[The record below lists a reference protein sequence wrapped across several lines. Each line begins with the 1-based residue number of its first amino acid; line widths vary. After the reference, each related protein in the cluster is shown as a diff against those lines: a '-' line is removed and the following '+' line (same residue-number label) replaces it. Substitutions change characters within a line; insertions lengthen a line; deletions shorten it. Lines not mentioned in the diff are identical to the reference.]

1 MDYDLLVIGSGI
13 AGMEAALKLGDMG
26 YRVLLAE
33 KEPSVGGKMILLSKV
48 FPTLDCASCISTP
61 KMAAAAH
68 HPNVEAM
75 VYTEVQQ
82 VNKTGRGT
90 FQVKIRKKPTFV
102 NPALCTG
109 CRQCETACSVAVPD
123 QFNFDLVA
131 RRAAYIAFP
140 QAVPKKAVIERQGT
154 SPCSFACPAGIKAHG
169 YVALTRRGKYA
180 EAFELI
186 LETTPLVGSLGRAC
200 YAPCE
205 GECTRGRLEGPVSIR
220 KIKRFLADRY
230 YREHPE
236 AVVKP
241 SAGTSAGPAAEPP
254 AEPAGPAAELSAGPP
269 PKKVAVVGAG
279 PAGLTCAFHLAK
291 RGYQVKIFEKEPLP
305 GGMLRTAIPA
315 YRLPKD
321 VLDRD
326 IQNVT
331 ALGVKIETGAA
342 VEDPAALLGQGFA
355 AVFVAAGTGG
365 TRRMGIEGENLEG
378 VTGALDFLRAANRG
392 EKIPLE
398 GKTVIVAGGGNVAV
412 DAARVAR
419 RLGAARVIVQ
429 YRRSR
434 EEMPAHDWEI
444 AAAEEEGVQFQYLRA
459 PQRFLGEN
467 GKLTHV
473 ESMKMKLGAP
483 DAGGRRKPEPVPGTA
498 HRIPAGLAILA
509 VGLVPQ
515 TASFSPQLALK
526 KDGTIAADP
535 GTLQTSVPGIFA
547 GGDVVTGPATIV
559 SAVAQGRRAA
569 FFIDRYLKGEE
580 LQPAD
585 FDYRL
590 PAVDREKVL
599 GRQQS
604 YRKLPPAPARELSPA
619 ERTAGFAEVEL
630 PLTEEE
636 ARSGAG
642 RCLDCGVC
650 AECRQCVAACPAG
663 AVDLA
668 MKEAEEEV
676 EVGAV
681 ILATGYR
688 LFPAERKTLY
698 GYGKFKNVI
707 TGMQMDRL
715 LAPTRPFNTILR
727 PSDGKIPDN
736 IAYVLCT
743 GSRDCTVN
751 NPLCSRVCCMYSIKQ
766 IQLIMGALPLA
777 DVTAYYM
784 DIRAFGKGYE
794 EFYAQAGEMGANFV
808 RGRVAEITETE
819 NGNLVLAYEDIEQG
833 RTVRAEHDL
842 VVLSVGLL
850 ANGAPAGL
858 FTGEGPA
865 LDEFRWVKEAA
876 EDLHPG
882 KTSVE
887 GVFVAGTASGAKDIP
902 DTILHA
908 GAAAAQAAAY
918 VERIGRGT

>member
-1 MDYDLLVIGSGI
+1 MDYEMLVIGSGI

-26 YRVLLAE
+26 YRVLLVE

-61 KMAAAAH
+61 KMAAVAH
-68 HPNVEAM
+68 HPNVAAM
-75 VYTEVQQ
+75 VYTEVKQ

-90 FQVKIRKKPTFV
+90 FRVSIRKKPAFV

-154 SPCSFACPAGIKAHG
+154 SPCSFTCPAGIKAHG

-180 EAFELI
+180 EAFALI

-205 GECTRGRLEGPVSIR
+205 GECTRGGLEGPVSIR

-241 SAGTSAGPAAEPP
+241 FAGA
-254 AEPAGPAAELSAGPP
+254 PAGPPAGPP

-291 RGYQVKIFEKEPLP
+291 RGYRVKIFEKEPLP
-305 GGMLRTAIPA
+305 GGMLRTAVPA

-331 ALGVKIETGAA
+331 ALGVEIETGAN
-342 VEDPAALLGQGFA
+342 VENPAALKDRGFA
-355 AVFVAAGTGG
+355 AVFVAVGTAG
-365 TRRMGIEGENLEG
+365 TRRIGVEGEDLEG
-378 VTGALDFLRAANRG
+378 VIGALDFLRAANRG

-398 GKTVIVAGGGNVAV
+398 GKTVIVVGGGNVAI

-419 RLGAARVIVQ
+419 RLGAAKVIVQ

-434 EEMPAHDWEI
+434 EEMPAHAWEI
-444 AAAEEEGVQFQYLRA
+444 AAAGEEGVQFQYLRA

-473 ESMKMKLGAP
+473 ESIKMKLGAP
-483 DAGGRRKPEPVPGTA
+483 GADGRKKPEPVPGTA
-498 HRIPAGLAILA
+498 HRIPADLAILA

-515 TASFSPQLALK
+515 TASIGGQLALN

-535 GTLQTSVPGIFA
+535 ATLQTSVPYIFA
-547 GGDVVTGPATIV
+547 GGDAVTGPATIV
-559 SAVAQGRRAA
+559 NAVAQGRRAA

-580 LQPAD
+580 LKAAD

-604 YRKLPPAPARELSPA
+604 YRKLPPAPARVLSPA
-619 ERTAGFAEVEL
+619 EALAGFAEVEL

-727 PSDGKIPDN
+727 PSDGKIPEN

-794 EFYAQAGEMGANFV
+794 EFYAQAGGMGASFV

-850 ANGAPAGL
+850 ANGADAGL
-858 FTGEGPA
+858 FAGEGPA
-865 LDEFRWVKEAA
+865 LDEFHWVKEAA

-882 KTSVE
+882 KTSLE

-918 VERIGRGT
+918 VERIRRGT